1 MTRRSQS
8 LAEYPPAPSPDTP
21 LYLLEGSP
29 MGNLSYDNGYGNAH
43 SSNAGPSSH
52 DLWIKSDAVEHLV
65 HLLMDIDGPTVGW
78 FISTLS
84 SSPWCGCSPVMNSRS
99 SARPLLLYLTLIP
112 HKIEGQ
118 RAAPARF
125 HQLNWWI
132 YQPYWWIFRP
142 RLICHSGENRSPAT
156 TDQDINL
163 SIPGL
168 NVLSIPASTV
178 VSIL

>member
-1 MTRRSQS
+1 
-8 LAEYPPAPSPDTP
+8 
-21 LYLLEGSP
+21 

-43 SSNAGPSSH
+43 SSNAGSSSH

-65 HLLMDIDGPTVGW
+65 HLLMDIDGTTVGW

-84 SSPWCGCSPVMNSRS
+84 SSPWCGRSPVMNSRS
-99 SARPLLLYLTLIP
+99 SARLLLLYLTLIP

-125 HQLNWWI
+125 HQLN
-132 YQPYWWIFRP
+132 WWIFRP

-168 NVLSIPASTV
+168 NVLSIPTSTV